1 MGGFQPTAC
10 TAPER
15 LDEGARAADTVAII
29 VAGGVGLRFGDPHGK
44 QFVELAGRPII
55 AWSLIAFDAAPSV
68 ASIVIVCAPDR
79 ADEMRD
85 IISDLALSKP
95 VIFADA
101 GEVRQESVAS
111 GLAAMPRGYA
121 YVAIHDAARPLIET
135 STIERAIAV
144 LRSDPALAG
153 TLVSARV
160 TDTLKLVE
168 DGIVV
173 STPDRSFYWAAQT
186 PQTFRTRVLE
196 DAYANAAFEDFI
208 GTDDASLV
216 ERAGGIVRCV
226 EPASPNI
233 KVTFPE
239 DLAVAETLLS
249 VRCDRGEAL
258 V

>member
-1 MGGFQPTAC
+1 M
-10 TAPER
+10 
-15 LDEGARAADTVAII
+15 
-29 VAGGVGLRFGDPHGK
+29 
-44 QFVELAGRPII
+44 
-55 AWSLIAFDAAPSV
+55 
-68 ASIVIVCAPDR
+68 IVCAPDR
-79 ADEMRD
+79 ADEVRA

-239 DLAVAETLLS
+239 DLAVAETLLG
-249 VRCDRGEAL
+249 VRMDRGEAL